1 MRRECSST
9 LHAAHPSLDN
19 GAYALLGL
27 GAALDAFSAGHTG
40 AVTWL
45 AFWALSA
52 GVALGTWCAVFA
64 LLDWIFFAGLGDT
77 GVSGLGGF
85 ATALVVGLFG
95 LAALSR
101 VDTTAH
107 GAPPVAIVLEVTGAA
122 LMWMRNWI
130 GREWVREPGDPWN
143 PR

>member
-1 MRRECSST
+1 MRRECSSR
-9 LHAAHPSLDN
+9 LHAAHPSLDR
-19 GAYALLGL
+19 GAFALLGL
-27 GAALDAFSAGHTG
+27 GATLDAFSTGRPG

-52 GVALGTWCAVFA
+52 GVALGTWSTIFG
-64 LLDWIFFAGLGDT
+64 LLDWVFFAELGES
-77 GVSGLGGF
+77 GAAGLGGF
-85 ATALVVGLFG
+85 TTALVVGLFG

-101 VDTTAH
+101 VGTTAH
-107 GAPPVAIVLEVTGAA
+107 GAPAVAIVLEVAGAT

-130 GREWVREPGDPWN
+130 GRELVREPSDPWN